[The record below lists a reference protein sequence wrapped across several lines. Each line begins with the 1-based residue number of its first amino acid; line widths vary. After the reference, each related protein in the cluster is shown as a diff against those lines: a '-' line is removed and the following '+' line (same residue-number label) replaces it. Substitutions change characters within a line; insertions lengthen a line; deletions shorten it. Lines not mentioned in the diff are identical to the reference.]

1 MRSLSRTFQHSSL
14 LFSIPLHLE
23 LMQKTLTI
31 LILAVTLVC
40 AGGPIACRRNAAPSA
55 LVSKLNKASYDQ
67 IRPGMTKSQVETLL
81 GPPTSVETKDF
92 VVYKKT
98 IYRYQEGSTFVNISF
113 KNDELDTKDT
123 NLGTGAP

>member
-1 MRSLSRTFQHSSL
+1 
-14 LFSIPLHLE
+14 
-23 LMQKTLTI
+23 MQKTLTL
-31 LILAVTLVC
+31 LILAVALAS
-40 AGGPIACRRNAAPSA
+40 AGGPIACRKNAAPSA
-55 LVSKLNKASYDQ
+55 LVSKLNKTTYDQ

-81 GPPTSVETKDF
+81 GAPTTVETKDF

-98 IYRYQEGSTFVNISF
+98 IYRYQEGSTFVNLSF